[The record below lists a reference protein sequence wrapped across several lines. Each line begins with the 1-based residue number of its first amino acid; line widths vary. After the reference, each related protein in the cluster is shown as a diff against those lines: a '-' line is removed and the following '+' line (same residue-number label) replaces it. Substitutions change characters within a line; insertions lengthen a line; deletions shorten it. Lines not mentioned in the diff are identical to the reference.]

1 MPVQSMPLA
10 ATLIEVPGPAYEP
23 PRLPKAEIV
32 TLLAIRR
39 YPDSALKSPCDTVA
53 VFDDTVATLLDD
65 LYQTMKAAPGVGIT
79 AAHCGI
85 LKRLTV
91 IDLPEIGGRRDFV
104 NPEIVSL
111 SEGTMTHVEGSV
123 SMPGFTEEVTRPR
136 SITLRYQTADGNTVM
151 EDFDGFPAIC
161 LQHEVD
167 QLDGIFWIQRLSR
180 LKRDR
185 LLKKWD
191 KAGR

>member
-1 MPVQSMPLA
+1 M
-10 ATLIEVPGPAYEP
+10 
-23 PRLPKAEIV
+23 

-39 YPDSALKSPCDTVA
+39 YPDPALKTPCAPVTT
-53 VFDDTVATLLDD
+53 FDEALTAKLDD

-79 AAHCGI
+79 AAHCGMFD
-85 LKRLTV
+85 RLV
-91 IDLPEIGGRRDFV
+91 VLDLPELGGRRDFV
-104 NPEIVSL
+104 NPEIL
-111 SEGTMTHVEGSV
+111 QASEETMTHVEGSV

-136 SITLRYQTADGNTVM
+136 RITLRYQTADGSLLTEN
-151 EDFDGFPAIC
+151 FDGFAAIC

-167 QLDGIFWIQRLSR
+167 QLNGIFWIQRLSR
-180 LKRDR
+180 MKRER

>member
-1 MPVQSMPLA
+1 M
-10 ATLIEVPGPAYEP
+10 
-23 PRLPKAEIV
+23 

-39 YPDSALKSPCDTVA
+39 YPDPALKTVCAA
-53 VFDDTVATLLDD
+53 VTIFDEALIKRLDD
-65 LYQTMKAAPGVGIT
+65 LYGTMKAAPGVGIT

-85 LKRLTV
+85 FERLV
-91 IDLPEIGGRRDFV
+91 VLDLPELGGRREFV
-104 NPEIVSL
+104 NPEIL
-111 SEGTMTHVEGSV
+111 KASEETMTHVEGSV

-136 SITLRYQTADGNTVM
+136 RITLRYQTTDGTVRT
-151 EDFDGFPAIC
+151 EDFDGFAAIC
-161 LQHEVD
+161 LQHEID

>member
-1 MPVQSMPLA
+1 
-10 ATLIEVPGPAYEP
+10 VPCP
-23 PRLPKAEIV
+23 PEAEIV
-32 TLLAIRR
+32 TLLTIRR
-39 YPDSALKSPCDTVA
+39 YPDPALKSPCDAVT
-53 VFDDTVATLLDD
+53 VFDDTVAILLDD

-79 AAHCGI
+79 AAHCGV

-111 SEGTMTHVEGSV
+111 SEDTMTQVEGSV

-136 SITLRYQTADGNTVM
+136 GITLRYQTADGTAVT
-151 EDFDGFPAIC
+151 EDFDGFAAIC

-180 LKRDR
+180 LKRER
-185 LLKKWD
+185 LLKKWE